1 MIKQITS
8 LSVVAITAVLMS
20 AGGLAHS
27 GKFLTDGAGN

>member
-1 MIKQITS
+1 MIKQIIS

-20 AGGLAHS
+20 TGVLAHS